1 MDCEKCSMPGCSN
14 LYKMQ
19 SPAELARP
27 ENPTPKWPVPQ
38 DLIELQPSYAQ
49 VKPAHCG
56 LFSTMFLNWKCFTL
70 VCMDAPGRL
79 LLVISCILQMV
90 LVLL

>member
-1 MDCEKCSMPGCSN
+1 MSGCGHP
-14 LYKMQ
+14 YKMQ

-49 VKPAHCG
+49 VTIE
-56 LFSTMFLNWKCFTL
+56 LFCALFKSAEVPM
-70 VCMDAPGRL
+70 
-79 LLVISCILQMV
+79 
-90 LVLL
+90 

>member
-1 MDCEKCSMPGCSN
+1 MTGCGHP
-14 LYKMQ
+14 YKMQ

-49 VKPAHCG
+49 VTITTHGLYNTHRLVVIQSERVILILKG
-56 LFSTMFLNWKCFTL
+56 LF
-70 VCMDAPGRL
+70 V
-79 LLVISCILQMV
+79 
-90 LVLL
+90 

>member
-1 MDCEKCSMPGCSN
+1 MSGCGHP
-14 LYKMQ
+14 YKMQ

-49 VKPAHCG
+49 VTNRG
-56 LFSTMFLNWKCFTL
+56 L
-70 VCMDAPGRL
+70 
-79 LLVISCILQMV
+79 
-90 LVLL
+90 

>member
-1 MDCEKCSMPGCSN
+1 MSGCGHP
-14 LYKMQ
+14 YKMQ

-49 VKPAHCG
+49 VTIRHPMAISR
-56 LFSTMFLNWKCFTL
+56 LQRYESTDGM
-70 VCMDAPGRL
+70 
-79 LLVISCILQMV
+79 IH
-90 LVLL
+90 